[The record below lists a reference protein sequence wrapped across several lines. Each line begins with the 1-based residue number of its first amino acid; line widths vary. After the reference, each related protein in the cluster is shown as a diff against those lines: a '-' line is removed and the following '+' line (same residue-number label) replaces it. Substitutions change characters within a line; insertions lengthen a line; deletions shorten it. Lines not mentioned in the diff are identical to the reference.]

1 MTTDRRTAILDAAE
15 RLFAES
21 GFDATSTARVAAE
34 AGAPKGLVFYYFPRK
49 IDLLL
54 ALLDER
60 LPAHD
65 PAEAATVAELGDP
78 AGSLVRLDRLLGLG
92 EHSSLTLRTI
102 VFRESGTHPEV
113 ARRLLALRS
122 GLVALTEAV
131 LDLTVGVV
139 LDPELRSQAAHTF
152 VAVMLDRASTG
163 RAGGPAPDAAGP
175 ARLVS
180 LAVQAAH

>member
-1 MTTDRRTAILDAAE
+1 MTLDRRTAILDAAE
-15 RLFAES
+15 QLFAES
-21 GFDATSTARVAAE
+21 GFDATPTARVAA
-34 AGAPKGLVFYYFPRK
+34 AADVPKGLVFYYFPRK

-60 LPAHD
+60 LPTHD
-65 PAEAATVAELGDP
+65 PAEAASVSEPGDTV
-78 AGSLVRLDRLLGLG
+78 GSLVRLDRHLALG
-92 EHSSLTLRTI
+92 EHTSLTLRTI
-102 VFRESGTHPEV
+102 VFREAGTHPEV
-113 ARRLLALRS
+113 ARRLVALRA
-122 GLVALTEAV
+122 GLVAMTEAV
-131 LDLTVGVV
+131 LDRACGIV

-163 RAGGPAPDAAGP
+163 RAGGRPPDAAGP